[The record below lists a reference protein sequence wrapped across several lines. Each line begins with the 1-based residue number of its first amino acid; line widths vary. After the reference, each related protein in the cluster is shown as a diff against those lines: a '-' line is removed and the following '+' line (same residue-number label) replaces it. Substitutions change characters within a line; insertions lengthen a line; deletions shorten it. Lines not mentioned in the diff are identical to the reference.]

1 MSLSLPADPGPDVI
15 QVVLAPRNL
24 PNQTTSFQA
33 KYHVPHALPERHGH
47 IESIPNSMDHKPK
60 PLPVLSSIPFNG
72 CYPQLHQLRE
82 LVRERLI
89 SEDIRLSA
97 PPYTIPKV
105 RDLLS
110 QNKL

>member
-1 MSLSLPADPGPDVI
+1 MSLPADPGPDVI

-33 KYHVPHALPERHGH
+33 KYHVPHAVPERHGH
-47 IESIPNSMDHKPK
+47 IESIPDSMDNKHKS
-60 PLPVLSSIPFNG
+60 LSILSSIALNG
-72 CYPQLHQLRE
+72 SYPQLHQLRE

-89 SEDIRLSA
+89 SENIRLSA

-105 RDLLS
+105 RHFL
-110 QNKL
+110 

>member
-1 MSLSLPADPGPDVI
+1 MGLPADPGPDVI

-24 PNQTTSFQA
+24 PNQTSSFQA
-33 KYHVPHALPERHGH
+33 KYHVPHAVPERHGH
-47 IESIPNSMDHKPK
+47 IESIPKSMDNK
-60 PLPVLSSIPFNG
+60 PLSILSSTAFNG
-72 CYPQLHQLRE
+72 SYPQIHQLRE

-105 RDLLS
+105 SHLLY
-110 QNKL
+110 